1 MGRIMADVDSQA
13 NPLRQEKGTR
23 FNSSTQRVQKFT
35 RISMSLSIVDRQPAE
50 LLLEAVLLSP
60 SARNR
65 RSRSVESRRGEAS
78 EGETR
83 MYNVQCSIVLEG
95 DSDCVFDL
103 QTEETRHSTQTRAC
117 RVVNSLT
124 QVIKGSF
131 KVEIFV

>member
-23 FNSSTQRVQKFT
+23 NNSSTQRVLWKS
-35 RISMSLSIVDRQPAE
+35 RNSMSLSIVDRQPAE

-65 RSRSVESRRGEAS
+65 RSRSSRRGEAS

-83 MYNVQCSIVLEG
+83 MYNVYTVQYC
-95 DSDCVFDL
+95 
-103 QTEETRHSTQTRAC
+103 TRRRQ
-117 RVVNSLT
+117 
-124 QVIKGSF
+124 
-131 KVEIFV
+131 

>member
-23 FNSSTQRVQKFT
+23 CDSSTQRVHGRT
-35 RISMSLSIVDRQPAE
+35 RTSMSLSIVDRQPAE

-65 RSRSVESRRGEAS
+65 RSRSESRRGEAS

-83 MYNVQCSIVLEG
+83 MYNVYTVQYC
-95 DSDCVFDL
+95 
-103 QTEETRHSTQTRAC
+103 TRRRQ
-117 RVVNSLT
+117 
-124 QVIKGSF
+124 
-131 KVEIFV
+131 

>member
-23 FNSSTQRVQKFT
+23 FNSSTQRVSQTT
-35 RISMSLSIVDRQPAE
+35 RNSMSLSIVDRQPAE

-65 RSRSVESRRGEAS
+65 RSRSESRRGEAS

-83 MYNVQCSIVLEG
+83 MYNVYTVQYC
-95 DSDCVFDL
+95 
-103 QTEETRHSTQTRAC
+103 TRRRQ
-117 RVVNSLT
+117 
-124 QVIKGSF
+124 
-131 KVEIFV
+131 